1 VSANTTSISEAEPQ
15 FYCPTT
21 SGYGQETG
29 KFSPTK
35 TGKLSPTVT
44 KVVPREKFLG
54 FLRFRN
60 LGKAIDLLSHIS
72 ETHD

>member
-1 VSANTTSISEAEPQ
+1 MSANTTSISEAEPQ

-35 TGKLSPTVT
+35 TGMLSPTVT
-44 KVVPREKFLG
+44 LYDRI
-54 FLRFRN
+54 FRIFYDERDK
-60 LGKAIDLLSHIS
+60 LF
-72 ETHD
+72 